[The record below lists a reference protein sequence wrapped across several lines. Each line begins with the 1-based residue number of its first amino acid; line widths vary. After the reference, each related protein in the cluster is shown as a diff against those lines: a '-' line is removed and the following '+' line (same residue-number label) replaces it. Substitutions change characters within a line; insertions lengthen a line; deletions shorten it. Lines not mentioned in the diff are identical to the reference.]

1 MTREEFN
8 KILSEERDKEMT
20 QLCKKLGNVN
30 NASKDELVSEIMA
43 CSIGSSVT
51 SFYLRSKKL
60 VYLSTKI
67 DVRCDLLG

>member
-43 CSIGSSVT
+43 YSIGSSVNII
-51 SFYLRSKKL
+51 
-60 VYLSTKI
+60 LSALEKAGI
-67 DVRCDLLG
+67 LKYED

>member
-43 CSIGSSVT
+43 CSIGSSVNIIL
-51 SFYLRSKKL
+51 SAL
-60 VYLSTKI
+60 VKAGILKYE
-67 DVRCDLLG
+67 D

>member
-30 NASKDELVSEIMA
+30 NASKDELVSEIMTF
-43 CSIGSSVT
+43 SIGSSVNII
-51 SFYLRSKKL
+51 
-60 VYLSTKI
+60 LSALEKAGI
-67 DVRCDLLG
+67 LKYED

>member
-20 QLCKKLGNVN
+20 QLCKKLSNMN

-43 CSIGSSVT
+43 CSIGSSVNII
-51 SFYLRSKKL
+51 
-60 VYLSTKI
+60 LSALEKAGI
-67 DVRCDLLG
+67 LKYED